1 MMACFAL
8 YRLDER
14 AFVFLPGNLAVFGGL
29 GIGALSLG
37 LKRSFW
43 LWGSLFGSALTAAMG
58 LVALLH
64 AQTGLSWM
72 RLPGSPVIWVVIGLY
87 LAFRLG
93 LIYQQQQQQRTQNEL
108 RREEARR
115 KLEDEAADLDAPQ
128 PTSGAASA
136 APVRPAGE
144 QPS

>member
-1 MMACFAL
+1 MAMMACFAL

-64 AQTGLSWM
+64 AQTGLTWM

-93 LIYQQQQQQRTQNEL
+93 LIYQQQQRKQNEQ
-108 RREEARR
+108 RRDGMRR